1 MAPEIVLAATCPNVL
16 SGMEGFYSLRA
27 AMLSESLDLCV
38 CGDFRGVEDSEL
50 RQGGLLGGS
59 WDLVTRAIIKVT
71 TLITTYNHN

>member
-1 MAPEIVLAATCPNVL
+1 MSERTF
-16 SGMEGFYSLRA
+16 GDGGFLQFKGGDAFREFGSV
-27 AMLSESLDLCV
+27 CV

-71 TLITTYNHN
+71 TLITTYNPN